1 MPKEKKDE
9 NAVVLDFLP
18 TGKVSDSRSEPM
30 AQVLGNRYFSLLE
43 VILRNGEE
51 VEPGDIVYIG
61 SGKRDKVKY
70 IKKSVTVDELSTVAK
85 EELEERLEDLI
96 EENEDRFV
104 EFFNSS
110 GPITPRMHQLEAL
123 PGVGKKHMWN
133 VLDERKI
140 EEFESL
146 EDLKERVSL
155 LPNPK
160 EIIKERITNE
170 LWGDTKHHLFTVP
183 KSTKDER

>member
-1 MPKEKKDE
+1 MSKEKKDE

-18 TGKVSDSRSEPM
+18 KGKVSDSRSEPT

-43 VILRNGEE
+43 VILREDE
-51 VEPGDIVYIG
+51 KVEAGDTIYIG

-70 IKKSVTVDELSTVAK
+70 IKKSITVDELSTVAK
-85 EELEERLEDLI
+85 EELEEKLDELI

-104 EFFNSS
+104 DFFNNS

-133 VLDERKI
+133 VIDERKV

-146 EDLKERVSL
+146 DDLKERVPL
-155 LPNPK
+155 LPNPR
-160 EIIKERITNE
+160 ELIKERVMEE
-170 LWGDTKHHLFTVP
+170 LWGDVKHYLFTVP
-183 KSTKDER
+183 KSEE